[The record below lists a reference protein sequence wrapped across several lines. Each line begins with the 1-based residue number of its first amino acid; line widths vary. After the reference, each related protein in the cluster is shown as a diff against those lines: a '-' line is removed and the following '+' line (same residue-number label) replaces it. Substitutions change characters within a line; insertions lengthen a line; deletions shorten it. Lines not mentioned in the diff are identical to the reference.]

1 MWTQLRRCTQ
11 LTHTN
16 HVRHFLSDAYKCSLS
31 WENRLQSP
39 ILQQIDAEKFFHELE
54 RKFNRAGKICA
65 IDMDIFAN
73 KLSDNTML
81 SQLSEIMH
89 KFRLTAEAGNVLD
102 STSHA
107 IIRNYLDHGNNDLE
121 SLFIMLDD
129 RLSYGVFLDP
139 FTTNLLLDKLLRL
152 KDYRMAAKV
161 STYLMLQEDFTNPIN
176 RVLSLY
182 ACYKYLANAEPFED
196 MFKAVPVDG
205 EGGGESAAAQVN
217 AAKPAKGKKRE
228 KIEEVRIRI
237 NYIRNPYFDDHF
249 DLRNSHHLVGKT
261 FLAIARHL
269 NGTVANSVRL
279 IGYTYYEKFAE
290 GSEFVKSLGGVKS
303 LHKDAIDIAM
313 AKLAQITDRDND
325 ERFGEYRTAVEQLA
339 ESVGSADQTSLENA
353 IHTMTVDTVK
363 EFESAEI
370 DEQNKV
376 SWLQQCQQMC
386 SWTMLNT

>member
-1 MWTQLRRCTQ
+1 MWQQLKRCTQ
-11 LTHTN
+11 LAPTN
-16 HVRHFLSDAYKCSLS
+16 HARTFLSDAYKCSAA

-39 ILQQIDAEKFFHELE
+39 ILQRIDAEKFCHELE
-54 RKFNRAGKICA
+54 RKFNRDGRICT

-73 KLSDNTML
+73 KMSDDSML
-81 SQLSEIMH
+81 SELSEMMH
-89 KFRLTAEAGNVLD
+89 KFRMTAETGSVLD

-107 IIRNYLDHGNNDLE
+107 IVRHYLDHGNNDLE

-129 RLSYGVFLDP
+129 RLSYGLFLDT
-139 FTTNLLLDKLLRL
+139 FTANLFLDKLLKL
-152 KDYRMAAKV
+152 KDYRMATKV

-196 MFKAVPVDG
+196 MFKSIPA
-205 EGGGESAAAQVN
+205 GGESDTAAAQ
-217 AAKPAKGKKRE
+217 ADAKPVKGKKRE

-237 NYIRNPYFDDHF
+237 NYIRNPHFDDHF

-269 NGTVANSVRL
+269 HGVVANSVRL

-290 GSEFVKSLGGVKS
+290 GSEFVESLDGAS
-303 LHKDAIDIAM
+303 ALHKDAIDIAM

-325 ERFGEYRTAVEQLA
+325 ERFAEYRSAIEKLSNSA
-339 ESVGSADQTSLENA
+339 ASADQTSLENV
-353 IHTMTVDTVK
+353 IHTMATDTVK
-363 EFESAEI
+363 EFEDADI
-370 DEQNKV
+370 GEQNKV
-376 SWLQQCQQMC
+376 S
-386 SWTMLNT
+386 